1 MLVVIIYGGSVY
13 GNLFLSPVSDQ
24 DIPLEPWHGLSA
36 RPMVPNRQGAYIFKK
51 VQVHAGGS
59 FCPVNT
65 MGNVVK
71 LPSHEAGYL
80 INVAESCCH

>member
-24 DIPLEPWHGLSA
+24 DIPPEPWHGLSLW
-36 RPMVPNRQGAYIFKK
+36 PMISDSQSPNILKEA
-51 VQVHAGGS
+51 QVHAGGS
-59 FCPVNT
+59 FCPVNA

-80 INVAESCCH
+80 LNVAESCCH